1 MPDVDSLDA
10 LLDTEHPQHEQAKSM
25 ALMMVSGL
33 LALKVFELMARFLY
47 NMFNDPIMK
56 RKLKA
61 QLKSE

>member
-1 MPDVDSLDA
+1 